1 MIWLELAWRNLWRN
15 AGRTVFATLV
25 ACTGTCAVLLAVGY
39 MLSAFHAVR
48 EGTIHGG
55 LGHLQV
61 AHAEEFGGYSDH
73 PLQHGLAPHVVA
85 QIRQALE
92 RLDSAA
98 LLLPRLELQ
107 GVASSGERSLV
118 FLGEGVEP
126 VDERRLSRF
135 DVQIS
140 AGVGLEAAEEI
151 PHRAVIGEAM
161 AKVLGVQVG
170 DTITLM
176 APTAEAGLNA
186 IDVQVVGLLST
197 GVPMTDRTRVV
208 LPLPLAQAL
217 VRTSKV
223 NRVVLGLDDTSETA
237 RMQQRLAPQLAG
249 QQVKTWSELAVF
261 YHQLVDLYV
270 RQFSVLGFIILV
282 VVVLTFANSVLMSVA
297 ERAREIGTL
306 LVLGIDRRHIRLQ
319 FVLEGVLLGALGGLA
334 GALLAATVAAA
345 VNASGVQMP
354 PPPGQTQGY
363 PLHFTFSTPA
373 ALLVVLCCMLLG
385 GLSAY
390 LASHRVA
397 SASPLQALNHG

>member
-25 ACTGTCAVLLAVGY
+25 ACTGASAVLLAVGY
-39 MLSAFHAVR
+39 MLSAFEAVR
-48 EGTIHGG
+48 EGSIRGG

-73 PLQHGLAPHVVA
+73 PLQHGLAPQQVT
-85 QIRQALE
+85 QIRQTLAQ
-92 RLDSAA
+92 LDSAA

-107 GVASSGERSLV
+107 GVVSSGERSVV

-140 AGVGLEAAEEI
+140 AGVGLEASEDI
-151 PHRAVIGEAM
+151 PHRAVIGEVM
-161 AKVLGVQVG
+161 AGLLGVRVG
-170 DTITLM
+170 DSVTLM
-176 APTAEAGLNA
+176 APTAEGGLNA

-208 LPLPLAQAL
+208 LPLALAQTL
-217 VRTSKV
+217 LRTGKV
-223 NRVVLGLDDTSETA
+223 NRVVLGLDNTSDTA
-237 RMQQRLAPQLAG
+237 RMQQRLEPELAG
-249 QQVKTWSELAVF
+249 LQVKTWSELAVF

-270 RQFSVLGFIILV
+270 RQFAVLGFIILV
-282 VVVLTFANSVLMSVA
+282 VVVLTFANSVLMSVV
-297 ERAREIGTL
+297 ERSREIGTM
-306 LVLGIDRRHIRLQ
+306 LVLGIERRHIRLQ
-319 FVLEGVLLGALGGLA
+319 FVLEGVLLGVLGGLA
-334 GALLAATVAAA
+334 GALLAATLAAA

-363 PLHFTFSTPA
+363 PLHFTFSTRA
-373 ALLVVLCCMLLG
+373 ALLVGLCCMLLG

-397 SASPLQALNHG
+397 AASPLQALNHG